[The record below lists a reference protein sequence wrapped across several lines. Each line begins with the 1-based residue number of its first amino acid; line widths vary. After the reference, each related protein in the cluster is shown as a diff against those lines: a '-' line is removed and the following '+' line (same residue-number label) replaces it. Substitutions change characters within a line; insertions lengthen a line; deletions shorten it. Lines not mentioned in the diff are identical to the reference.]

1 MNEWSTGWTLA
12 ALALFVRAAVSKDRW
27 WLRVPAVLLGV
38 LSLISQSLA
47 LELRERFGEPETRKL
62 FLILWEQAPYYGSL
76 YLAGWAIFSRDP
88 KWVRIISAVI
98 AVVGLWPIVAFL
110 LIILLGIL
118 GAPVSMH

>member
-88 KWVRIISAVI
+88 KWVRILSAVI

-118 GAPVSMH
+118 GAPVEMH

>member
-88 KWVRIISAVI
+88 KWVRILSAVI
-98 AVVGLWPIVAFL
+98 AVIGLWPIVAFL